1 MKTRLRLGSEA
12 EALALY
18 SVDQRPKCV
27 AEQAEVFTSEKAPT
41 LVVFAEAYGEAVAVK
56 WLLIQ
61 LHDLCMRMGWWD
73 TVTADEQRR
82 LTERLGRVAASVM
95 RSYGWMKLTEL
106 MYFLNE
112 MEAGKLGQ
120 LFMLR
125 NVEKVTDCLKA
136 FVPSLLELRSHHYE
150 AETQRKRLAE
160 AEDRAR
166 TAVTRDEWL
175 IGELLAGRKPE
186 MLYNRLLVSE
196 ADCERILVEARR
208 RVPSDEELIGEL
220 LAGRKPEMLC
230 NRLLVSE
237 ADCERILV
245 EARRRVPSDEELIGE
260 LLAGRKPSMLYNRLL
275 VSEADCERILVEARR
290 RWFRLQGE
298 ENPTWEQLHPRSAGV
313 APRADGAD
321 GADKND

>member
-1 MKTRLRLGSEA
+1 MQKAAEKTRLRLGSEA

-41 LVVFAEAYGEAVAVK
+41 LTVFAEAYGEAVAVK

-208 RVPSDEELIGEL
+208 R
-220 LAGRKPEMLC
+220 
-230 NRLLVSE
+230 
-237 ADCERILV
+237 
-245 EARRRVPSDEELIGE
+245 
-260 LLAGRKPSMLYNRLL
+260 
-275 VSEADCERILVEARR
+275 
-290 RWFRLQGE
+290 WFRLQGE
-298 ENPTWEQLHPRSAGV
+298 ENPTWEQLHPRSAVV

-321 GADKND
+321 END

>member
-1 MKTRLRLGSEA
+1 MQKAAEKTRLRLGSEA

-95 RSYGWMKLTEL
+95 RSYGWLKLTEL

-136 FVPSLLELRSHHYE
+136 FVPALLELRSHHYE

-208 RVPSDEELIGEL
+208 R
-220 LAGRKPEMLC
+220 
-230 NRLLVSE
+230 
-237 ADCERILV
+237 
-245 EARRRVPSDEELIGE
+245 
-260 LLAGRKPSMLYNRLL
+260 
-275 VSEADCERILVEARR
+275 
-290 RWFRLQGE
+290 WFRLQGE
-298 ENPTWEQLHPRSAGV
+298 ENPTWKQLHPRSAGV

-321 GADKND
+321 KND

>member
-1 MKTRLRLGSEA
+1 MSNDNEEQRKAAGALIENAVHAVTVRKKWQGGRRNFNYVSAENLQKAAEKTRLRLGSEA

-41 LVVFAEAYGEAVAVK
+41 LTVFAEAYGEAVAVK

-136 FVPSLLELRSHHYE
+136 FVPALLELRSHHYE

-208 RVPSDEELIGEL
+208 R
-220 LAGRKPEMLC
+220 
-230 NRLLVSE
+230 
-237 ADCERILV
+237 
-245 EARRRVPSDEELIGE
+245 
-260 LLAGRKPSMLYNRLL
+260 
-275 VSEADCERILVEARR
+275 
-290 RWFRLQGE
+290 WFRLQGE

-321 GADKND
+321 KND